1 MMRLN
6 NTQKRRIQRAV
17 RLGAWDVSKR
27 IADKKSILGSDTG
40 NNGNNVRA
48 VFVRG

>member
-1 MMRLN
+1 MRLN

-27 IADKKSILGSDTG
+27 IADKKSSLECDVGRNKQRLIIL
-40 NNGNNVRA
+40 
-48 VFVRG
+48 RG